1 MAGVSIGIVIGMV
14 TASIVIETASS
25 ATKAEMS
32 AMAKVVTRSGRPGN
46 VRRGAADAYMETT

>member
-1 MAGVSIGIVIGMV
+1 MV